1 MLCNDHSG
9 LITLSLFKKK
19 KEGLI
24 SIFNP
29 PKFMQLYIM
38 PIKLRSAVVS

>member
-9 LITLSLFKKK
+9 LITLSLLKKG
-19 KEGLI
+19 GLI
-24 SIFNP
+24 CIFNP

-38 PIKLRSAVVS
+38 PIKMRSAVVS

>member
-19 KEGLI
+19 EGLI
-24 SIFNP
+24 CIFNP

-38 PIKLRSAVVS
+38 PVKLRSAVVS